1 MFHTKYRRFKTGLT
15 QILLKTGFSLPEVLV
30 AASAGVVLVGASTLA
45 LRSTGSLINKM
56 EQKAVLQQNATS
68 GKKLMRAEI
77 ERSLHLLIHTNETPE
92 QHLSHTN
99 INHKDYRESL
109 NKCNELAQQ
118 EAKVFNTIF
127 GVKISELNQPIFYGL
142 STSIVGGYSIQRCGV
157 P

>member
-118 EAKVFNTIF
+118 EAKVFTIF
-127 GVKISELNQPIFYGL
+127 GVKISELNQPIFMV
-142 STSIVGGYSIQRCGV
+142 SPPAIVGVGIQSNAAAS